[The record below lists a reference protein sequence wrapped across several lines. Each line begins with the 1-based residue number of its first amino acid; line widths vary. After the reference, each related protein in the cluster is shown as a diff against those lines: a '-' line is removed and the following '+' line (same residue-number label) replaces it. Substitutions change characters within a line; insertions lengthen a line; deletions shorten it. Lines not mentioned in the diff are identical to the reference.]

1 MKYEINKN
9 HTALILNGNY
19 YRIDSILDHIIEK
32 YPELVTYLENI
43 FLSKFTEYNY
53 VNNVNEIIQEL
64 DSIDMLSTIIES
76 MNKSSEDG
84 LNLIADELFKM
95 ESVMSNPNY
104 EVTLNDISSYNAL
117 MMKFH
122 QLISMDD
129 ALILKYGKPLFEYLG
144 NGSLQIIPTQQLRD
158 LLNTRQQSNG
168 VDINMFNLN

>member
-1 MKYEINKN
+1 
-9 HTALILNGNY
+9 
-19 YRIDSILDHIIEK
+19 
-32 YPELVTYLENI
+32 
-43 FLSKFTEYNY
+43 
-53 VNNVNEIIQEL
+53 
-64 DSIDMLSTIIES
+64 MLSTIIES

-104 EVTLNDISSYNAL
+104 EITLNDISSYNAL

-158 LLNTRQQSNG
+158 LSNTRQQSNG